1 MINNNII
8 VFLTLSLICNTYSIK
23 NREGQMD
30 TDKHHVFKDSLPHYG
45 QHLMMRKLIDAI
57 DTDSDL
63 LEEDQN
69 FDSMNFDREKR
80 FWLFAKNDE
89 NDKSADETSASSKQ
103 YNSLSQGLWRSG
115 IVGRR
120 R

>member
-1 MINNNII
+1 
-8 VFLTLSLICNTYSIK
+8 
-23 NREGQMD
+23 MD
-30 TDKHHVFKDSLPHYG
+30 TDNHHVFKDSLPYYG
-45 QHLMMRKLIDAI
+45 QHLITRKLIDAI
-57 DTDSDL
+57 DTDPDL

-69 FDSMNFDREKR
+69 LDSMNFAREKR

-89 NDKSADETSASSKQ
+89 NDKGVDDTSASSKQ

-120 R
+120 RRR